1 MESARRF
8 GHTKQFA
15 NAISRQQK
23 AWNPKFSPAAQFG
36 FKGTIC
42 LFFLVTLHDTDN
54 THGNICT
61 SSGHC
66 EMLELVT
73 CCNRVHKFQQRTM
86 KKDASGGPQRVKA
99 IVKLYVG
106 NKSHH
111 ENALEKLY
119 PQPENCT
126 LATRPEKLYPRKIVP
141 SLKLKKKLWQKRAQ
155 NSSKLLNFRP
165 CGAIQCKTL
174 IPTG

>member
-86 KKDASGGPQRVKA
+86 KKAAEWKQAASGGPQRVKA

-141 SLKLKKKLWQKRAQ
+141 SLKQKNTLWYRYV
-155 NSSKLLNFRP
+155 
-165 CGAIQCKTL
+165 
-174 IPTG
+174 

>member
-111 ENALEKLY
+111 ENALEKIVPSARKLY
-119 PQPENCT
+119 PRHQAWKIVPSKNCT
-126 LATRPEKLYPRKIVP
+126 LAQT
-141 SLKLKKKLWQKRAQ
+141 KKKTMADTMI
-155 NSSKLLNFRP
+155 F
-165 CGAIQCKTL
+165 GV
-174 IPTG
+174 